1 MRSKITACNRRQ
13 VLLRQMF
20 WFSAVGAVGFVVDA
34 GTLNALAIGLELN
47 PYAARGLS
55 FLVAAST
62 TWILNRTLTF
72 RSNRKASAR
81 EWWRY
86 ALLMAFGAAINLS
99 VFSATLFYLGTS
111 QQIMLMGVALGTV
124 SAMMLNF
131 STARF
136 VLLKESN
143 TPLNLNG
150 SN

>member
-1 MRSKITACNRRQ
+1 
-13 VLLRQMF
+13 MF

-72 RSNRKASAR
+72 RTSRKASAR

-150 SN
+150 ST

>member
-1 MRSKITACNRRQ
+1 
-13 VLLRQMF
+13 MF

>member
-136 VLLKESN
+136 VLLEESN

>member
-1 MRSKITACNRRQ
+1 
-13 VLLRQMF
+13 MF

-136 VLLKESN
+136 VLLEESN

>member
-1 MRSKITACNRRQ
+1 MRITSCNRRQ
-13 VLLRQMF
+13 TLLGQMF

-34 GTLNALAIGLELN
+34 GTLNALAIGLKVN
-47 PYAARGLS
+47 PYAARGGS

-72 RSNRKASAR
+72 RSNRKASVR

-86 ALLMAFGAAINLS
+86 AVLMAFGAAINLS
-99 VFSATLFYLGTS
+99 VFSATVFYLGTS
-111 QQIMLMGVALGTV
+111 QQIMLVGVALGTA

-131 STARF
+131 STARY

-143 TPLNLNG
+143 TPLHPNG
-150 SN
+150 ST